1 MFFRKKRQKETPRRR
16 ESFDP
21 DESRSDTPVA
31 GAPSGMGRD
40 LDDPTIANV
49 TRPLPRRDA
58 PGAPLEEAGEDVTRF
73 IGAPLPYG
81 ATFVAWLVHASGT
94 HRGRDVR
101 LGGGTIRLGSARDC
115 EIAISGDT
123 YISSRHAEIDVS
135 QGIPRVRDLQS
146 TNGTFLNGKKIREAD
161 LADGDRLRVGTTE
174 LIFKCVHL

>member
-1 MFFRKKRQKETPRRR
+1 MFFRKKRQKETSRRR

-21 DESRSDTPVA
+21 DESRSDTPA
-31 GAPSGMGRD
+31 TGESSGLGRD
-40 LDDPTIANV
+40 LDDPTIASV

-58 PGAPLEEAGEDVTRF
+58 PGPASDEVGDDVTRF

-101 LGGGTIRLGSARDC
+101 LSTGTTRIGSGRDC

-135 QGIPRVRDLQS
+135 QGIPRLRDLQS

-161 LADGDRLRVGTTE
+161 LNDGDRIRVGTSE
-174 LIFKCVHL
+174 L